1 MGIATYAV
9 VDLETTGN
17 QLDYDDIIQIGIT
30 FVRQNKI
37 IGTYHSMIRTDLDIP
52 PFIQAL
58 TSIEETMLEKAPYF
72 KEIAHDIH
80 QQLQDCVFVA
90 HNVAFDLNFIK
101 KAFKNCNIK
110 YRPKRVLDTLELFKI
125 AFPTDKSYQLS
136 ELAEAHDI
144 PLNNAH
150 RADEDATTTA
160 QLMIKAFEKFE
171 QLPLD
176 TLKQLYYLSKD
187 LKYDLYHILF
197 EMVRQNNNVALDSQ
211 YGQFEQIIYKKQ
223 VDLKGPVTEFN
234 GSLKTLYKKATKQL
248 GLTYRP
254 QQLYLSEIILEQLMH
269 SEKAMIEAPL
279 GSGKSLAYLLAALM
293 YNIETGRHVMI
304 STNTKLLQSQLL
316 EKDIP
321 ALNQALD
328 FKVNATLI
336 KSKND
341 YISLGLISQIL
352 KEETNN
358 YEVSILKMQLLIWI
372 TETQTGDIQELN
384 LKGGQKMYF
393 DQKIETYVPVRH
405 DIHYYNYLKR
415 NAQNIQI
422 GITNHAHLIHSDAEN
437 SIYQLF
443 DDCIIDEAH
452 RLPDYALNQVTNELN
467 YADIKYQLGLIGK
480 NENEKLL
487 KAIDHLEQQRILEK
501 LDIAPIDVF
510 GLKSNINDIHDLNE
524 RLFDDIYDIVQS
536 SDVYDDDIHKY
547 HYVYEFEN
555 DQILKDLHL
564 LINKLN
570 KTLEVFNGM
579 SHKTIKTMRKQLLYL
594 KERFRQIE
602 QSLKNHH
609 TSFISIKNL
618 SQKSTIRLFVKD
630 YAVKDILT
638 QQVLDKFNTL
648 TFISGTLTFNHSF
661 DSFKNWFNKDI
672 QFNTY
677 EVTTSVQN
685 TKNTNVFIPSDVAP
699 YNYKNIDDY
708 VASIVNYVI
717 EYTNTTESK
726 CLILFTSYKM
736 MHMVQDMLNE
746 LSEFEDY
753 VILTQQQNQNYK
765 IVQQFNHFDKSI
777 LLGTSTFFEG
787 FDFQANG
794 IKCVMIAKLPFMN
807 KNNAKYWLMD
817 SEFESTF
824 KDYVLPDAV
833 TRFRQGLGR
842 LIRHENDKGLIVSFD
857 DRLVNSNYKSF
868 FEQTLENYRQKK
880 GDLNQFSK
888 LLKQIQKTVD
898 KDINQ

>member
-72 KEIAHDIH
+72 KEIAHDIY
-80 QQLQDCVFVA
+80 QQLQECVFVA

-197 EMVRQNNNVALDSQ
+197 EMVRQHNNVALDSQ

-452 RLPDYALNQVTNELN
+452 RLPDYVLNQVTNELN

-602 QSLKNHH
+602 QSVKNHH

-638 QQVLDKFNTL
+638 QQVLDKFNAL

-746 LSEFEDY
+746 LPEFEDY

>member
-17 QLDYDDIIQIGIT
+17 QLDYDEIIQIGIT
-30 FVRQNKI
+30 FVRNNQI
-37 IGTYHSMIRTDLDIP
+37 IDTYHSMIRTDLEIP

-58 TSIEETMLEKAPYF
+58 TSIEEEMLAQAPYF
-72 KEIAHDIH
+72 NEVAEDIYN
-80 QQLQDCVFVA
+80 QIKDCIFVA
-90 HNVAFDLNFIK
+90 HNISFDLNFIK
-101 KAFKNCNIK
+101 NAFDNCNIQF
-110 YRPKRVLDTLELFKI
+110 RPKKVMDTLELFKI

-136 ELAEAHDI
+136 ELAQSHNI
-144 PLNNAH
+144 PLTNAH

-160 QLMIKAFEKFE
+160 KLMIKAFEKFE
-171 QLPLD
+171 NLPLD
-176 TLKQLYYLSKD
+176 TQKQLYYLSKD
-187 LKYDLYHILF
+187 LKYDLYNILF
-197 EMVRQNNNVALDSQ
+197 EMVRNNQSKPLDEKF
-211 YGQFEQIIYKKQ
+211 GQFEQIIYRKQ
-223 VDLKGPVTEFN
+223 VDLKGPVTRFD
-234 GSLKTLYKKATKQL
+234 GSLKTLYTKAIKAL
-248 GLTYRP
+248 GMTYRP

-269 SEKAMIEAPL
+269 SDKAMIEAPL

-321 ALNQALD
+321 ALNDALN
-328 FKVNATLI
+328 FKINASLI

-352 KEETNN
+352 KDETSN

-372 TETQTGDIQELN
+372 TETATGDIQELN

-405 DIHYYNYLKR
+405 DIHYYNFIKR

-467 YADIKYQLGLIGK
+467 YSDIKYQLGLIGK

-487 KAIDHLEQQRILEK
+487 KAVDKLEQQRILEK

-510 GLKSNINDIHDLNE
+510 GLKTNITEIHDLNE
-524 RLFDDIYDIVQS
+524 QLFNTIYEIIQS
-536 SDVYDDDIHKY
+536 SEVYDDDVHKY
-547 HYVYEFEN
+547 HYVYQFETDN
-555 DQILKDLHL
+555 ILKDLHA
-564 LINKLN
+564 IIDKLN
-570 KTLEVFNGM
+570 KTLEIFNGI
-579 SHKTIKTMRKQLLYL
+579 SHKTIKSIRKQLLYL
-594 KERFRQIE
+594 NDRFKQIE
-602 QSLKNHH
+602 QSLKDNH
-609 TSFISIKNL
+609 TSYISIKNL
-618 SQKSTIRLFVKD
+618 SQKSTIRLLVKD
-630 YAVKDILT
+630 YEVKDILT
-638 QQVLDKFNTL
+638 KQVLDKFNSL

-661 DSFKNWFNKDI
+661 DAFKNWFNDHTE
-672 QFNTY
+672 FNTY
-677 EVTTSVQN
+677 EVSTSM
-685 TKNTNVFIPSDVAP
+685 TAAKNTNVFIPTDVAS
-699 YNYKNIDDY
+699 YNYKNIEDY
-708 VASIVNYVI
+708 VASIVDYLVEYVSI
-717 EYTNTTESK
+717 TNSK
-726 CLILFTSYKM
+726 CLVLFTSYKM

-746 LSEFEDY
+746 LPPFEDY
-753 VILTQQQNQNYK
+753 VVLTQQQNQNYK
-765 IVQQFNHFDKSI
+765 IVQQFNNFDKAI

-807 KNNAKYWLMD
+807 KHNTKYWLMD
-817 SEFESTF
+817 TEFTSTF
-824 KDYVLPDAV
+824 KEYVLPDAV

-842 LIRHENDKGLIVSFD
+842 LIRHEDDKGLIVSFD
-857 DRLVNSNYKSF
+857 DRLVNSNFKNF
-868 FEQTLENYRQKK
+868 FAQTLEDYRQKK
-880 GDLNQFSK
+880 GNIKQFNK
-888 LLKQIQKTVD
+888 LVGQIQKSM
-898 KDINQ
+898 KKKK

>member
-17 QLDYDDIIQIGIT
+17 QLDYDEIIQIGIT
-30 FVRQNKI
+30 FVRNNQI
-37 IGTYHSMIRTDLDIP
+37 IDTYHSMIRTDLEIP

-58 TSIEETMLEKAPYF
+58 TSIEEEMLAQAPYF
-72 KEIAHDIH
+72 NEVAEDIYN
-80 QQLQDCVFVA
+80 QIKDCIFVA
-90 HNVAFDLNFIK
+90 HNISFDLNFIK
-101 KAFKNCNIK
+101 NAFDNCNIQF
-110 YRPKRVLDTLELFKI
+110 RPKKVMDTLELFKI

-136 ELAEAHDI
+136 ELAQSHNI
-144 PLNNAH
+144 PLTNAH

-160 QLMIKAFEKFE
+160 KLMIKAFEKFE
-171 QLPLD
+171 NLPLD
-176 TLKQLYYLSKD
+176 TQKQLYYLSKD
-187 LKYDLYHILF
+187 LKYDLYNILF
-197 EMVRQNNNVALDSQ
+197 EMVRNNQSKPLDEKF
-211 YGQFEQIIYKKQ
+211 GQFEQIIYRKQ
-223 VDLKGPVTEFN
+223 VDLKGPVTRFD
-234 GSLKTLYKKATKQL
+234 GSLKTLYTKAIKAL
-248 GLTYRP
+248 GMTYRP
-254 QQLYLSEIILEQLMH
+254 QQLYLSEIILDQLMH
-269 SEKAMIEAPL
+269 SDKAMIEAPL

-321 ALNQALD
+321 ALNDALN
-328 FKVNATLI
+328 FKINASLI

-352 KEETNN
+352 KDETSN

-372 TETQTGDIQELN
+372 TETATGDIQELN

-405 DIHYYNYLKR
+405 DIHYYNFIKR

-467 YADIKYQLGLIGK
+467 YSDIKYQLGLIGK

-487 KAIDHLEQQRILEK
+487 KAVDKLEQQRILEK

-510 GLKSNINDIHDLNE
+510 GLKTNITEIHNLNE
-524 RLFDDIYDIVQS
+524 QLFNTIYEIIQS
-536 SDVYDDDIHKY
+536 SEVYDDDVHKY
-547 HYVYEFEN
+547 HYVYQFETDN
-555 DQILKDLHL
+555 ILKDLHA
-564 LINKLN
+564 IIDKLN
-570 KTLEVFNGM
+570 KTLEIFNGI
-579 SHKTIKTMRKQLLYL
+579 SHKTIKSIRKQLLYL
-594 KERFRQIE
+594 NDRFKQIE
-602 QSLKNHH
+602 QSLKDNH
-609 TSFISIKNL
+609 TSYISIKNL
-618 SQKSTIRLFVKD
+618 SQKSTIRLLVKD
-630 YAVKDILT
+630 YEVKDILT
-638 QQVLDKFNTL
+638 KQVLDKFNSL

-661 DSFKNWFNKDI
+661 DAFKNWFNDHTE
-672 QFNTY
+672 FNTY
-677 EVTTSVQN
+677 EVSTSM
-685 TKNTNVFIPSDVAP
+685 TAAKNTNVFIPTDVAS
-699 YNYKNIDDY
+699 YNYKNIEDY
-708 VASIVNYVI
+708 VASIVDYLVEYVSI
-717 EYTNTTESK
+717 TNSK
-726 CLILFTSYKM
+726 CLVLFTSYKM

-746 LSEFEDY
+746 LPPFEDY
-753 VILTQQQNQNYK
+753 VMLTQQQNQNYK
-765 IVQQFNHFDKSI
+765 IVQQFNNFDKAI

-807 KNNAKYWLMD
+807 KHNTKYWLMD
-817 SEFESTF
+817 TEFTSTF

-842 LIRHENDKGLIVSFD
+842 LIRHEDDKGLIVSFD
-857 DRLVNSNYKSF
+857 DRLVNSNFKNF
-868 FEQTLENYRQKK
+868 FAQTLENYRQKK
-880 GDLNQFSK
+880 GNIKQFNK
-888 LLKQIQKTVD
+888 LVGQIQKSM
-898 KDINQ
+898 KKKK